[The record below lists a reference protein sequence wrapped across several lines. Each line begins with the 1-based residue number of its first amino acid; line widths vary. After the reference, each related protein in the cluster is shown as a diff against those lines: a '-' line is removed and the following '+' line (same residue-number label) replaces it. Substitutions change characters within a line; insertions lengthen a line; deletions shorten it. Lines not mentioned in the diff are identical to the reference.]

1 MNTDS
6 DWDRF
11 ISSEIEQFL
20 TAFQQIEID
29 VAPPDAAKPQI
40 VPVHAPY
47 MMQTLAIM
55 DRPDDFARLKKQHRD
70 RLRRVKAARE
80 QALAAVKQFLAGWFY
95 DPDGRERL
103 LTAGRA
109 EVAEIQSLLQEAMR
123 QGLVPLPTGEKVHNG
138 RILRSWLKTYGIGV
152 DCSAFVQQALTHLVN
167 ACRTVMGKTAVTH
180 HQLGLGFLRCGWVY
194 RDVTTGSRNGN
205 HLFTAVPTP
214 SAARPGDILLT
225 PGHIRIIV
233 RAEIQADGSRII
245 HLAESTSASD
255 IPAGQT
261 EEEADIGPRRLRVC
275 YLEPQKPIGAQ
286 RPLHKQQYDPAFQKN
301 DEETNYRLGRFIPL
315 AQLTTT
321 SQPPGK

>member
-29 VAPPDAAKPQI
+29 VAPPDAAEPQI

-55 DRPDDFARLKKQHRD
+55 DRPDDFARLKKRHRD

-80 QALAAVKQFLAGWFY
+80 QAPAAVKQFLAGWFF
-95 DPDGRERL
+95 DANGQERL
-103 LTAGRA
+103 LAAGRA
-109 EVAEIQSLLQEAMR
+109 EVTEIQTLLQAAVR
-123 QGLVPLPTGEKVHNG
+123 QGLLPLPTGEKVHNG
-138 RILRSWLKTYGIGV
+138 RILRSWLKSYGIGV

-167 ACRTVMGKTAVTH
+167 ACRTAIGETAVTQR
-180 HQLGLGFLRCGWVY
+180 QLGLGFLRCGWVY
-194 RDVTTGSRNGN
+194 RDVTTGSRNGD

-225 PGHIRIIV
+225 PRHIRIVI
-233 RAEIQADGSRII
+233 RTKKGNGRLILHI
-245 HLAESTSASD
+245 AESTSEPD

-261 EEEADIGPRRLRVC
+261 AEEPDIGPRRLQVC
-275 YLEPQKPIGAQ
+275 YPAPQRHI
-286 RPLHKQQYDPAFQKN
+286 REQQPTRKRRHDPAFQFEA
-301 DEETNYRLGRFIPL
+301 EETMYVIGR
-315 AQLTTT
+315 TRR
-321 SQPPGK
+321 